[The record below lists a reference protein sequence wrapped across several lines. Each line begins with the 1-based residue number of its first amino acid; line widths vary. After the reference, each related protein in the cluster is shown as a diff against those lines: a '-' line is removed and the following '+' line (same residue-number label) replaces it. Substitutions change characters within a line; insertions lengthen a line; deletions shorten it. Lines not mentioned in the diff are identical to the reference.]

1 MGKLYLLT
9 FTPILGVDELIR
21 LRLQTYPCDA
31 LCVCNLQVSGQSV
44 VLASV
49 LSQDSELVV
58 AYVSPRPQGRI

>member
-1 MGKLYLLT
+1 
-9 FTPILGVDELIR
+9 VEELIR
-21 LRLQTYPCDA
+21 RRLQMDPRDA